1 MVKMVDAIIY
11 PPYLH
16 AHDEMHFEVSYPV
29 SHFKYFQ
36 TMSLYGEDKNA
47 KRLTADSTSLAD
59 LKAELHRKKG
69 EAASNKVKG
78 NFRAEKINEGEK
90 KNNIWSKKN
99 TGLIM
104 RMQRDMEKRKE
115 EERSFERA
123 KFMLE
128 KKQRLYESMKA
139 GKGNSSVA
147 DNFLVDF
154 SGGGGREE
162 EEEDLDGSFSY
173 PASRPD
179 EEWVEYTDALGRTR
193 QCMKKDL
200 KTLQRQDR
208 EMVRDEDQ
216 VGFNTEIYS

>member
-1 MVKMVDAIIY
+1 
-11 PPYLH
+11 
-16 AHDEMHFEVSYPV
+16 
-29 SHFKYFQ
+29 
-36 TMSLYGEDKNA
+36 
-47 KRLTADSTSLAD
+47 
-59 LKAELHRKKG
+59 
-69 EAASNKVKG
+69 
-78 NFRAEKINEGEK
+78 
-90 KNNIWSKKN
+90 
-99 TGLIM
+99 
-104 RMQRDMEKRKE
+104 
-115 EERSFERA
+115 
-123 KFMLE
+123 
-128 KKQRLYESMKA
+128 MKA

-216 VGFNTEIYS
+216 VSFNTEIYSYFLAVKAAPISHDVR

>member
-1 MVKMVDAIIY
+1 M
-11 PPYLH
+11 
-16 AHDEMHFEVSYPV
+16 
-29 SHFKYFQ
+29 
-36 TMSLYGEDKNA
+36 
-47 KRLTADSTSLAD
+47 
-59 LKAELHRKKG
+59 KAVV
-69 EAASNKVKG
+69 AAFNQ
-78 NFRAEKINEGEK
+78 EKALVGAFSVITN
-90 KNNIWSKKN
+90 
-99 TGLIM
+99 L
-104 RMQRDMEKRKE
+104 RMQL
-115 EERSFERA
+115 FEA
-123 KFMLE
+123 L
-128 KKQRLYESMKA
+128 MKA

-216 VGFNTEIYS
+216 VGLYTGVNILF